1 MKVAIDAQALGSQTG
16 GDETYMRNLTRALAG
31 VSPGDEYVLLLDQ
44 PLPKDRFAGIE
55 QMHHIVL
62 RQKLF
67 RRIPVSI
74 PLAVAHEGVDVLH
87 AQYVGPPLCTAP
99 VVVSIHDISF
109 ERYPQFFT
117 QEHLRHLRILVP
129 PAARRAA
136 AVLTLSEFS
145 RQDIVRRY
153 CVPPERV
160 IVTPCAADPLFRHV
174 QDQARLAAIRT
185 RYGTGDRFI
194 LCVSNLQ
201 PRKNLR
207 TLITAYGRLRRA
219 GAISHKLVLVGR
231 KGWLYDDT
239 FALARA
245 SGYADELIFTGYVP
259 DEDLVALYNAADLFV
274 YPSIFEGFGLPA
286 LEAMACGTPVITS
299 NTSALPE
306 TVGDAALMVD
316 PLDVEALAG
325 VIATVLR
332 DEDLRTRLRAQ
343 GIERAAAFSWEATA
357 RIILKVYQQVLQ
369 KRNERRSAYHKRC
382 PRVVHT

>member
-16 GDETYMRNLTRALAG
+16 GDETYMRNLTRALAA
-31 VSPGDEYVLLLDQ
+31 VRLGDQYVLLLDQ
-44 PLPKDRFAGIE
+44 PVTEDRLAGLE
-55 QMHHIVL
+55 QMQRIVL
-62 RQKLF
+62 RQKRF

-74 PLAVAHEGVDVLH
+74 PLAVAREHVDVLH

-99 VVVSIHDISF
+99 VVVSVHDISF

-117 QEHLRHLRILVP
+117 GGQLRHLRILVP

-160 IVTPCAADPLFRHV
+160 IVTPCAADPMFGHV
-174 QDQARLAAIRT
+174 HDEARLAAVRT

-194 LCVSNLQ
+194 LCVSNVQ
-201 PRKNLR
+201 PRKNLQ
-207 TLITAYGRLRRA
+207 TLITAYVRLRQA

-239 FALARA
+239 FALART
-245 SGYADELIFTGYVP
+245 SGYADELVFTGYVP
-259 DEDLVALYNAADLFV
+259 DEDLVALYNAAELFV

-306 TVGDAALMVD
+306 TVGDAALMVN
-316 PLDVEALAG
+316 PLDVDALAG
-325 VIATVLR
+325 VIAAVLR
-332 DEDLRTRLRAQ
+332 DDDLRTRLRAQ
-343 GIERAAAFSWEATA
+343 GIEHAATFSWEATA
-357 RIILKVYQQVLQ
+357 RIILNVYQWVL
-369 KRNERRSAYHKRC
+369 HKRKGHPSANHRHC
-382 PRVVHT
+382 SHVVHS